1 MQSLAPLSTVVS
13 LATVLAVLNVIL
25 LTALATV
32 AALLY
37 NVCAALVGGVGVTL
51 TDD

>member
-1 MQSLAPLSTVVS
+1 
-13 LATVLAVLNVIL
+13 TVLAVVTVIL

-37 NVCAALVGGVGVTL
+37 TLCASLVGGPGVTL

>member
-1 MQSLAPLSTVVS
+1 MYKRQ
-13 LATVLAVLNVIL
+13 VLAVVNVIL

-37 NVCAALVGGVGVTL
+37 NLCASLVGGLGVTL